1 MVGLIAATLPSD
13 RRPLRIE
20 NENEEKKVKGEKEKT
35 QELAAHAQVV
45 GSLWRSSCV
54 GWRGDRMRRRGK
66 IDHWERGGALLV
78 EKFEREG
85 PPSVA
90 RRVGATERGMREE
103 WKDKGERERA
113 TIEPRPALPT
123 FPLLSTRGN
132 AFPTKMGARHTTFQM
147 FWRRRN
153 FEHLVPQEVE
163 ENTWRASRDTSFLLR
178 RARERALFRVR
189 SGKMSCGHP
198 RSGQG
203 EEEEKEKKNDCCPS
217 TNHLFLPAC
226 FYLSNDDDDDSILFV
241 KGGEYLERSFTISK
255 EETSLHYGTSST
267 RQSAAPKSNAEEAYA
282 QRHPVLVRLNALTKR
297 K

>member
-1 MVGLIAATLPSD
+1 M
-13 RRPLRIE
+13 R
-20 NENEEKKVKGEKEKT
+20 KKKSLGEKEKT

-66 IDHWERGGALLV
+66 IDHWERGELCSSRNSR
-78 EKFEREG
+78 EKVLPRLPGVWAPRRGEWERN
-85 PPSVA
+85 
-90 RRVGATERGMREE
+90 ERT
-103 WKDKGERERA
+103 KERERA

-203 EEEEKEKKNDCCPS
+203 EEEEKEKKSDCCPS

>member
-1 MVGLIAATLPSD
+1 
-13 RRPLRIE
+13 
-20 NENEEKKVKGEKEKT
+20 
-35 QELAAHAQVV
+35 
-45 GSLWRSSCV
+45 
-54 GWRGDRMRRRGK
+54 
-66 IDHWERGGALLV
+66 
-78 EKFEREG
+78 
-85 PPSVA
+85 
-90 RRVGATERGMREE
+90 
-103 WKDKGERERA
+103 
-113 TIEPRPALPT
+113 
-123 FPLLSTRGN
+123 
-132 AFPTKMGARHTTFQM
+132 M

-163 ENTWRASRDTSFLLR
+163 RTPDEQVEIRVFFFVAPE
-178 RARERALFRVR
+178 RELFFESAPVKCPAAIH
-189 SGKMSCGHP
+189 GPAKA
-198 RSGQG
+198 
-203 EEEEKEKKNDCCPS
+203 KKKKKKKKNDCCPS